1 MDRRMDR
8 RKRNIEIFKD
18 TIDLCKNSERLK
30 QIILECRAA
39 QKMFRE
45 GAALPGALG
54 AAESQELA
62 DVSGVSENPDLA
74 DVSGTPEIIAGMR
87 RRYDAS
93 AAVIVSGKRTLEA
106 ASAYAHAGKK
116 TCILNFASATHPG
129 GGVVSGS
136 SAQEECL
143 CRCSTLY
150 FSLDIPEMKRCFYR
164 PHIEAE
170 DSLYNDDCIYTL
182 GVLAVKSDIDFPERL
197 PESEWY
203 PVNVITCAAPNLRGV
218 PASFVTTEKLRP
230 LFESRIRRIFEVA
243 AWGQNEVLILGA
255 FGCGAFCNPPELV
268 AEVFH
273 TVMQEYLHTFETIEY
288 AVFHKEWETANYEA
302 FARWMK

>member
-1 MDRRMDR
+1 MDRRTDR
-8 RKRNIEIFKD
+8 RSRNTEIFKD
-18 TIDLCKNSERLK
+18 TIDLCKDSERLK
-30 QIILECRAA
+30 QNIRECRAA
-39 QKMFRE
+39 QRMFRSD
-45 GAALPGALG
+45 ADIPGGGRLVY
-54 AAESQELA
+54 
-62 DVSGVSENPDLA
+62 D
-74 DVSGTPEIIAGMR
+74 TPAQ
-87 RRYDAS
+87 
-93 AAVIVSGKRTLEA
+93 VVVSGKRTLEA
-106 ASAYAHAGKK
+106 ASAYAYAGKR
-116 TCILNFASATHPG
+116 TSILNFASATNPG
-129 GGVVSGS
+129 GGVVNGA

-150 FSLDIPEMKRCFYR
+150 FSLDIPEMKFSFYK
-164 PHIEAE
+164 PHIQA
-170 DSLYNDDCIYTL
+170 DNALYNDDCIYTP

-203 PVNVITCAAPNLRGV
+203 PVNVITCAAANLRGI

-230 LFESRIRRIFEVA
+230 LFERRIRRIFEVA